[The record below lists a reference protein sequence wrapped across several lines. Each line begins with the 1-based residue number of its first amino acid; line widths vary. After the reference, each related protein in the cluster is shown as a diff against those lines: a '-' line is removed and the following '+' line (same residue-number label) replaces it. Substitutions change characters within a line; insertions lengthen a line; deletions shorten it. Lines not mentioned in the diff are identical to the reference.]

1 MPETPTIEL
10 PVQRANGTPRPASPG
25 GASLPLNSYRPR
37 RPTTRPGS
45 RQRFA
50 LGRRLRAVAGVD
62 EELLD
67 WVPEERA
74 RYTRLGAI
82 ILNTGLLAGLSLA
95 TALTT
100 FLHVSLWIVL
110 PVALVW
116 AYVIVSFDGWLIAS
130 THGVLSRSKW
140 RMFLPRLVISLL
152 MGAAIAEP
160 LVLWVFDAAI
170 HKNVLD
176 VRQAEIDAY
185 AGALK
190 ECNPSSGEQP
200 ADPRCLPLR
209 LPVEGSPDALR
220 DQLKAV
226 TAERD
231 RQAGQIATINEDL
244 DEKKATARDECGGAS
259 GRGLTGRYGE
269 GVNCRTNRAD
279 AEQYRTDSKLAER
292 QGQLDALNTQIDGI
306 NARLAAGQAGY
317 AENLTRAINEKVA
330 EKKAAQGD
338 VGILDQGA
346 ALERLS
352 ATSSF
357 IFAAGWLLRFLL
369 IALDCMP
376 VLTKAIGGTTAYDE
390 LVSRQLAA
398 GKRLHERDLNL
409 HERRD
414 TAASDVYLRNTELNR
429 KIRLE
434 RIAEAG
440 RAASANREADLEAEI
455 DKLAARLRGR
465 G

>member
-176 VRQAEIDAY
+176 VRQAMMAARDKERLYHKTDTHWNQRGAFIAYQEMIKAIRERVPAVPPPLTRDDFESTSRILLGQDLAGMMGLKRSMQEEDLRLTPKQPRRYVVIEPKGAY
-185 AGALK
+185 ATAGEPRIVTEIPGSTLPRAVMFRDSYTSWLAPFLS
-190 ECNPSSGEQP
+190 EHFSRIVYLWQNDFDAAVVEQEAPDVVIQTSPDDLLTDQAPSSAP
-200 ADPRCLPLR
+200 NAL
-209 LPVEGSPDALR
+209 DAAN
-220 DQLKAV
+220 KPNV
-226 TAERD
+226 TVAIRVN
-231 RQAGQIATINEDL
+231 RPSVLMKLSSA
-244 DEKKATARDECGGAS
+244 CVPAS
-259 GRGLTGRYGE
+259 G
-269 GVNCRTNRAD
+269 
-279 AEQYRTDSKLAER
+279 
-292 QGQLDALNTQIDGI
+292 
-306 NARLAAGQAGY
+306 
-317 AENLTRAINEKVA
+317 VA
-330 EKKAAQGD
+330 EMFQ
-338 VGILDQGA
+338 
-346 ALERLS
+346 
-352 ATSSF
+352 
-357 IFAAGWLLRFLL
+357 
-369 IALDCMP
+369 
-376 VLTKAIGGTTAYDE
+376 
-390 LVSRQLAA
+390 
-398 GKRLHERDLNL
+398 
-409 HERRD
+409 
-414 TAASDVYLRNTELNR
+414 
-429 KIRLE
+429 
-434 RIAEAG
+434 
-440 RAASANREADLEAEI
+440 
-455 DKLAARLRGR
+455 
-465 G
+465 